1 MIRSRRRPVLV
12 NFAST
17 LPAGADEQPS
27 LPLFDAEPAR
37 RQIAALAGALASG
50 QWAPEDAHRL
60 ALSALRFD
68 AQTSAPDR
76 LMIETYC
83 RDRWIEVGL
92 VPYAYQLNT
101 CRRIID
107 ELQGIAIL
115 ADEVGLGKTV
125 EAGMVLKEFMLRGLV
140 RNALILCP
148 ASLTWQWD
156 LELREKFGIASVRQ
170 RSQYDW
176 ERADVLVA
184 SLDTAKRPPHSAIVL
199 SRHYDMLIVDEAHRL
214 KNAKSANWRFVS
226 AIRRTRCL
234 LLTATPV
241 QNDLRELYNLVT
253 LLAPGRLGTY
263 RQFQQRFMLDRRTPR
278 SARDL
283 RKALHDCVVRNRR
296 GPDTIQFPERR
307 VHALPVE
314 FSPAER
320 AFYDGVSEYLRD
332 RYRRAA
338 DFSGVLAL
346 ITLQREACSSAPA
359 TLATLKLFYDR
370 RAQQVGPEAQDDDLQ
385 ALARLIEL
393 GNEAIEV
400 NTKAD
405 ALVDLIAGS
414 DEQFIV
420 FTEYR
425 MTQQYIRWRLA
436 QAGIFAL
443 PFDGSMS
450 ASKKEWTRHLFH
462 KAARVLVCTESGGEG
477 LNFQF
482 CRNVVNFDLPW
493 NPMRLEQRIGR
504 VHRLGQTRPVNIY
517 NMATKDTVEEYIL
530 YLLHEKLNMFQAVV
544 GDGDGLLAR
553 LHDERTFEQSIADI
567 VLTGE
572 GREDTVR
579 RLDAFGERMLV
590 SPSPDPSGSIIDG
603 LYGDEP

>member
-1 MIRSRRRPVLV
+1 MQQRIDSL
-12 NFAST
+12 SGT
-17 LPAGADEQPS
+17 IADGRWAAT
-27 LPLFDAEPAR
+27 DAHDSAL
-37 RQIAALAGALASG
+37 AALQFAVQRGPS
-50 QWAPEDAHRL
+50 
-60 ALSALRFD
+60 
-68 AQTSAPDR
+68 DR
-76 LMIETYC
+76 LLIETYC
-83 RDRWIEVGL
+83 RDRWAEAGL
-92 VPYAYQLNT
+92 VPYAYQLDT
-101 CRRIID
+101 CRRIVD
-107 ELQGIAIL
+107 ELQGVAIL

-125 EAGMVLKEFMLRGLV
+125 EAGMVMKELMLRGLV
-140 RNALILCP
+140 RKVLVLCP

-170 RSQYDW
+170 RTQYDW
-176 ERADVLVA
+176 ERVDVLVA
-184 SLDTAKRPPHSAIVL
+184 SLDTAKRPPHSDIVL
-199 SRHYDMLIVDEAHRL
+199 SQHYDMLIVDEAHRL
-214 KNAKSANWRFVS
+214 KNAKSANSRFVG
-226 AIRRTRCL
+226 ALRRTHCL

-283 RKALHDCVVRNRR
+283 RDALHDCVVRNRR
-296 GPDTIQFPERR
+296 GPHTIQFPERR
-307 VHALPVE
+307 VHAVPVE
-314 FSPAER
+314 FSRPER
-320 AFYDGVSEYLRD
+320 TFYDSVSDYLRD

-338 DFSGVLAL
+338 DFGGVLAL
-346 ITLQREACSSAPA
+346 VTLQREACSSAPA
-359 TLATLKLFYDR
+359 ALATLKLFYDR
-370 RAQQVGPEAQDDDLQ
+370 RAQQVGTDADDADLK
-385 ALARLIEL
+385 AMARLIEL
-393 GNEAIEV
+393 GNDAIEV
-400 NTKAD
+400 NTKTD
-405 ALVDLIAGS
+405 ALVDLISNS

-425 MTQQYIRWRLA
+425 LTQQYIRWRLA

-462 KAARVLVCTESGGEG
+462 KVARVLVCTESGGEG

-530 YLLHEKLNMFQAVV
+530 YLLQEKLNMFQAVV
-544 GDGDGLLAR
+544 GDADGVFSR
-553 LHDERTFEQSIADI
+553 LQDERTFEQSIADI

-572 GREDTVR
+572 DRDDTMR
-579 RLDAFGERMLV
+579 RLDGLGERMR
-590 SPSPDPSGSIIDG
+590 SRDDGAHGPSLIDS
-603 LYGDEP
+603 LYGDDL